1 MVLIPSLCG
10 QPEALSQSNDQPS
23 LPTAMDHRAPAPWL
37 QSRRRQWVVTRLY
50 VRDNDH
56 DASIAKVLTMDEARR
71 MASNFAK
78 LPDLLS
84 KS

>member
-1 MVLIPSLCG
+1 MTNRRFPKRTIEHPPRGFKVVDANG
-10 QPEALSQSNDQPS
+10 QSFAYFY
-23 LPTAMDHRAPAPWL
+23 A
-37 QSRRRQWVVTRLY
+37 
-50 VRDNDH
+50 RDNDH
-56 DASIAKVLTMDEARR
+56 DASIAKVLTMDAARR